1 MSKASR
7 ARKAA
12 EHGERSGEE
21 ATEAETTEAAPEE
34 SILDVINPEAV
45 VVEDGPESPE

>member
-12 EHGERSGEE
+12 KDDEGCREE
-21 ATEAETTEAAPEE
+21 APEAETTEEATPE
-34 SILDVINPEAV
+34 VIDTSD
-45 VVEDGPESPE
+45 EDGPESPE

>member
-12 EHGERSGEE
+12 ASNGEGSGEE
-21 ATEAETTEAAPEE
+21 TPEAETPEE
-34 SILDVINPEAV
+34 ATPELVDVSG
-45 VVEDGPESPE
+45 EDGGPEPTE